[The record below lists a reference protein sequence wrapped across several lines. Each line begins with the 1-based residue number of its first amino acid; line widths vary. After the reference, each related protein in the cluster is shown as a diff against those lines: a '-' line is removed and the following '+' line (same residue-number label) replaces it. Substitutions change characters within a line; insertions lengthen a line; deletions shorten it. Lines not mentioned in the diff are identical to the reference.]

1 MAYLNKAKNP
11 IINIIVLLTLL
22 NCSVDRTDPNAVLN
36 RYIKA
41 TNSSDYKTAYSL
53 LSQQDQNSVSQ
64 EEYAHSDSYVSTYI
78 SKYTNY
84 SILAPNYSE
93 TKQTVT
99 YTVQMNYID
108 LLTLYAKVPLLT
120 KPNLTNKE
128 LNKILSENKKSFDL
142 CRKSNETKFTL
153 ILNGKNWEI
162 SANLANIKYVRQLRN
177 QVLAYEKTA
186 DFDQALEIID
196 RIYNQGAITEEMT
209 NAYIR
214 INEKKNY
221 IENSLPIQRIFTDT
235 SARLNVTNTGTY
247 AVKGID
253 VVITYIRD
261 GQPVTSNQS
270 MQLKDGDFL
279 GHGAKYTF
287 YVDFGCS
294 IMSISKLDVKIINV
308 EF

>member
-78 SKYTNY
+78 SKYTTY
-84 SILAPNYSE
+84 SILSQTYSE

-108 LLTLYAKVPLLT
+108 LLNLYAKVPLLT
-120 KPNLTNKE
+120 KPNLSNKE
-128 LNKILSENKKSFDL
+128 LKKILNKNKKTFDL
-142 CRKSNETKFTL
+142 CRKTNQTRFTL
-153 ILNGKNWEI
+153 VLNGTNWEVN
-162 SANLANIKYVRQLRN
+162 ANLADIKYVRQLRS
-177 QVLAYEKTA
+177 QVLTYEKTG

-261 GQPVTSNQS
+261 GKPITSNQS